1 MRVKFTGAKH
11 HMRFWAYVCS
21 MCDTT
26 PYREISCQVLW
37 FYCYKKYS
45 LRELKSQCVFL
56 SSMRPCRIKSCLV
69 FWNGVFFSTM
79 PNQTMPCILEWR
91 ECNTRLH
98 CLSAYGRGPIESEVI
113 YFHRKA
119 SVQVPMNQ
127 CVFALLSSRCVFKLP
142 GYHLG
147 WIITSLVYIDLLMCC
162 VTHGTHKRTG
172 QCYRNWWVTTLP
184 IRS

>member
-1 MRVKFTGAKH
+1 
-11 HMRFWAYVCS
+11 
-21 MCDTT
+21 MC
-26 PYREISCQVLW
+26 IFVIHAS
-37 FYCYKKYS
+37 
-45 LRELKSQCVFL
+45 
-56 SSMRPCRIKSCLV
+56 
-69 FWNGVFFSTM
+69 M
-79 PNQTMPCILEWR
+79 PNQIMPCILEWR

-119 SVQVPMNQ
+119 SVQEPMNQ

-147 WIITSLVYIDLLMCC
+147 WIITYLVYIDLLMCC

-172 QCYRNWWVTTLP
+172 QCYRKLMGDHTSNSKLI
-184 IRS
+184 IRAILERKKRRRSSWPATNPLDSYPKFNLVSE